1 MLAVRRSLGLVAGSG
16 RPDAG
21 RGSVLRFAGLVGRFV
36 LAARRELV
44 VRLRVSLGQLLG
56 LDWERSAA
64 SCFVRLLCSFLGV
77 EVGVVVEGET
87 NQQVV
92 VGVGRRRSEAEDVD
106 P

>member
-1 MLAVRRSLGLVAGSG
+1 
-16 RPDAG
+16 
-21 RGSVLRFAGLVGRFV
+21 
-36 LAARRELV
+36 
-44 VRLRVSLGQLLG
+44 LG

-87 NQQVV
+87 NQQEV
-92 VGVGRRRSEAEDVD
+92 VGVDRRRSEAEDVD